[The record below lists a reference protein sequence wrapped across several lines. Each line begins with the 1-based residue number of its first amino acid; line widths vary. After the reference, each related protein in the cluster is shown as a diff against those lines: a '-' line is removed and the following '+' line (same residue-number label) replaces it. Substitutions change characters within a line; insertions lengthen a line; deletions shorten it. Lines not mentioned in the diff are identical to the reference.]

1 MPVQKS
7 STLPYCCNI
16 NSCLCANSYF
26 LPSLP
31 SFYLRCLMTFISYCC
46 ESICCSCQAMSVML
60 MVKCDILI
68 LCRPQTDTFL
78 RLWQGRIWAASV
90 RPARSLRCRS
100 LSPSQNHHTKMMVQ
114 STYGSNCSSIIL
126 LFRDPVNFTSWFKT
140 VCWMLNYEFKEV
152 EKSKRI
158 KS

>member
-1 MPVQKS
+1 
-7 STLPYCCNI
+7 
-16 NSCLCANSYF
+16 
-26 LPSLP
+26 
-31 SFYLRCLMTFISYCC
+31 MTFISYCC

-126 LFRDPVNFTSWFKT
+126 LFRDPLNFTSWFKT

-152 EKSKRI
+152 ENSKRI
-158 KS
+158 KSSFLLLIVSWTSLHMNNGNIFPNPMSYLSLSMKNF